1 VYAGHVDR
9 ERFTSR
15 EQAVKAL
22 ARLRRTASGPEILVP
37 THGDACL
44 QNLLENHGRFA
55 GFVDCGR
62 TGRAD
67 RYHDLAL
74 ACDSIREC
82 FGARW
87 VSLFLRHYGITKP
100 NQAKIEFYRQLDA
113 FY

>member
-1 VYAGHVDR
+1 M
-9 ERFTSR
+9 
-15 EQAVKAL
+15 
-22 ARLRRTASGPEILVP
+22 VP
-37 THGDACL
+37 THGDPCL
-44 QNLLENHGRFA
+44 QNLLESRRRFA

-62 TGRAD
+62 TGLAD

-74 ACDSIREC
+74 ACDSISES

-87 VSLFLRHYGITKP
+87 VPLFLRHYGITKP